1 MSAIVAALALAA
13 AALGGC
19 GQRGPLYMPNVPP
32 LPKKPTDQMEPAPS
46 DVKPDAETG
55 AIPASAA
62 IGAASDTSSTPLSL
76 SPDSQLSTTPSTAK
90 PASSPA
96 SGSSQD
102 Q

>member
-1 MSAIVAALALAA
+1 MRVVFRMSAIVAALALTA

-19 GQRGPLYMPNVPP
+19 GQRGPLYSPNVPP
-32 LPKKPTDQMEPAPS
+32 LPKKPSDQMEPPAS

-55 AIPASAA
+55 AVA
-62 IGAASDTSSTPLSL
+62 
-76 SPDSQLSTTPSTAK
+76 
-90 PASSPA
+90 ASSPA